1 MTNRILLDS
10 SGLTISK
17 PGVNVI
23 GLTDQAQMA
32 FSSNYRN
39 FKVRQE
45 GQSLAWVWDRSTNP
59 FGGPDGVRQG
69 WTLYLTA
76 PTNGNKYFYLLFA
89 FQLDGETDKFRW
101 GWTEVFPY
109 GSQSIGFVVEVN
121 VRQGDFMIWVN
132 GNTVTQVDNFHT
144 RLKFWYTLLET
155 DVPVIVDG
163 SS

>member
-10 SGLTISK
+10 SGLIISK

-45 GQSLAWVWDRSTNP
+45 GQSMAWVFRRSTDP
-59 FGGPDGVRQG
+59 FGGPDAIRQG
-69 WTLYLTA
+69 FTIYLTC
-76 PTNGNKYFYLLFA
+76 PTNGNKYFYLLLA

-101 GWTEVFPY
+101 GWTETY
-109 GSQSIGFVVEVN
+109 AGGTGFVAELQI
-121 VRQGDFMIWVN
+121 RQGDFMVWVTGSN
-132 GNTVTQVDNFHT
+132 VVTNVDHFET
-144 RLKFWYTLLET
+144 RLKLWYTLLET
-155 DVPVIVDG
+155 DVPVVANG
-163 SS
+163 ATS